1 MDLGDNKCS
10 QVVNKCSKT
19 LTWPH
24 MTQALEG
31 FALLQQSRITDVH
44 QDDPKLAT

>member
-1 MDLGDNKCS
+1 MALGGDKCS

-24 MTQALEG
+24 MTQALEDIT
-31 FALLQQSRITDVH
+31 LLEQSRITDVH
-44 QDDPKLAT
+44 KDGPKLAT